1 MTVLDPQNFAGR
13 VAVVTGGGSGIGLAL
28 ARALASQ
35 GAAVAL
41 MGRRKDVLDQAHRAI
56 EDAGGA
62 AISVAGDVRDRE
74 HVETVVGRAE
84 RELGPV
90 DVLVNAA
97 AGNFRVRPEAMSPNA
112 WDAVVGIVLHG
123 TWNVT
128 QAIGRRAIEAGH
140 GASVLNIGTVGAVR
154 GGPET
159 AHSASAK
166 AGVLAMTKS
175 LAHAWGRHGIR
186 LNVVTPGI
194 TQDTPGAE
202 ILWRDPAARDAV
214 IDEIPL
220 GRAATLDDIANA
232 GIFLLSEHAAHVTG
246 TNLIVDG
253 GRSLGRA

>member
-1 MTVLDPQNFAGR
+1 MTVLDPQSFAGN
-13 VAVVTGGGSGIGLAL
+13 VALVTGGGSGIGLAL
-28 ARALASQ
+28 AQALARL

-41 MGRRKDVLDQAHRAI
+41 MGRREDVLDRARATI
-56 EDAGGA
+56 VADGGT
-62 AISVAGDVRDRE
+62 AIAVAGDVRDRE
-74 HVETVVGRAE
+74 AVETAVQRTE

-90 DVLVNAA
+90 DVVVNAA
-97 AGNFRVRPEAMSPNA
+97 AGNFRVHPEAMSPNA

-128 QAIGRRAIEAGH
+128 QAVGRRAIAEGRA
-140 GASVLNIGTVGAVR
+140 AAILNIGTVGALR

-175 LAHAWGRHGIR
+175 LAGAWGPHGIR

-194 TQDTPGAE
+194 TEGTPGAE
-202 ILWRDPAARDAV
+202 ILWRDAAAREQIV
-214 IDEIPL
+214 DEIPL
-220 GRAATLDDIANA
+220 GRAATLDDIAHA
-232 GIFLLSEHAAHVTG
+232 GVFLLSDHASHITG
-246 TNLIVDG
+246 VNLVVDG